1 MKTIR
6 LSLMVVNICRTTFL
20 ICLLTVACLLSAAPA
35 FANGNYY
42 LSDIAGSGTP
52 EDPYWLIATE
62 IAVQEECDTIW
73 SAANTNQ
80 LPWALLYVD
89 NCLDYSSFLGLP
101 EINKIPHFG
110 VHVKL
115 SAMSPMAK
123 NSIVDVLTARNISTL
138 CFDNSDCFMELV
150 NCICRQ
156 VPGFSN
162 CSVENWGDW

>member
-1 MKTIR
+1 MKGPTMKK
-6 LSLMVVNICRTTFL
+6 LLLVLCL
-20 ICLLTVACLLSAAPA
+20 CLLAGTA

-52 EDPYWLIATE
+52 EDPSWIIATE
-62 IAVQEECDTIW
+62 IAVQEECDTIY
-73 SAANTNQ
+73 SAAYTSPPIH
-80 LPWALLYVD
+80 PWALLYVD
-89 NCLDYSSFLGLP
+89 NCLDYSSFLGLQ
-101 EINKIPHFG
+101 EVNKIPHFG
-110 VHVKL
+110 VHFKL
-115 SAMSPMAK
+115 SAMSVMAK
-123 NSIVDVLTARNISTL
+123 NAISDTLTAREIPTS